1 MRRWIQNR
9 VKHHLAF
16 SWQRWHLNDRAEK
29 ALERPRSTTHRWVGT
44 SLYSRVQHKE
54 PHCPFQAWY
63 WHLKRLPILFCF
75 LWQIQSSDWT
85 LFPTQSIFEQVF
97 STVPKCDCSFTYY
110 CVSHSCS
117 ALHSGRDW
125 PTDWS
130 VAALLTA
137 LPATWFCWPKPV
149 FHLGYERALTNGS
162 QEAPDWTSRHS
173 GASCWSLRLRVK
185 YWRMEWI

>member
-1 MRRWIQNR
+1 MRIKNT
-9 VKHHLAF
+9 VKHHSSFQLAEMA
-16 SWQRWHLNDRAEK
+16 SQWQGGKGSRETTQH
-29 ALERPRSTTHRWVGT
+29 THRWVGT
-44 SLYSRVQHKE
+44 SLYSQVQHKE
-54 PHCPFQAWY
+54 PRCPFQAWY
-63 WHLKRLPILFCF
+63 WHLKRLPILFCC

-130 VAALLTA
+130 VAASSQPCHLLDSAGPNPSSTLATKQA
-137 LPATWFCWPKPV
+137 LIS
-149 FHLGYERALTNGS
+149 GS
-162 QEAPDWTSRHS
+162 QEAPDWTYRHS
-173 GASCWSLRLRVK
+173 LASCWSLRSRVK